1 MLQWLTGSLNRA
13 DWPTIRLADRCCC
26 SSCCPCSSGWAGAAR
41 AAELGE
47 DTAAGLGITAAAH
60 RRAAAARRRCW
71 SRSASPLRARSPSS
85 SFLAGPIA
93 RALNGGRTTLV
104 GAALVGAV
112 IVVGGDYVAAY
123 LVPDVNYPV
132 GVVTGAFGA
141 PFLLWLLATG
151 RTSRRS

>member
-1 MLQWLTGSLNRA
+1 VA
-13 DWPTIRLADRCCC
+13 FV
-26 SSCCPCSSGWAGAAR
+26 
-41 AAELGE
+41 
-47 DTAAGLGITAAAH
+47 
-60 RRAAAARRRCW
+60 
-71 SRSASPLRARSPSS
+71 

-93 RALNGGRTTLV
+93 RALNGGRTTLL
-104 GAALVGAV
+104 GAGLVGAV
-112 IVVGGDYVAAY
+112 IVVGADHLAAY